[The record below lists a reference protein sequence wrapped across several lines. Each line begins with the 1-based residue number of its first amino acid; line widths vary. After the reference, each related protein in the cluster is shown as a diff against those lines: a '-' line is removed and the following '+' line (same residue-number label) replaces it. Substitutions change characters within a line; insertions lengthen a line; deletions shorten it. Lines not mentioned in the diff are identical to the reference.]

1 MSEFVTTAFV
11 QQYTSN
17 VEMLLQQRGSKLR
30 PYVTQSSYTG
40 KSAKAVEQIG
50 QIAAQKRLSR
60 HADTPLISTPH
71 DARWVFPNDWEAAD
85 LIDDQ
90 DKLRMLINP
99 QSQYAMAQ
107 AYAIG
112 RAMDDEIITQALGT
126 AKTGENGTTNTA
138 FGAGQTAPTTTGGLT
153 IQKLR
158 EAKTI
163 LLANEVDVD
172 FDPLICIVTAE
183 QIEDL
188 LESTEVTSADYNT
201 VKALVSGDIDTFMG
215 FKFVHCERLPV
226 DGSSRRRVIAYAKSG
241 LHLGIW
247 KDVGAKI
254 SERADKSY
262 ATQVYTCSTF
272 GATRVEEGKVV
283 EILCTE

>member
-11 QQYTSN
+11 EQYTSN
-17 VEMLLQQRGSKLR
+17 VQMLLQQRGSKLR
-30 PYVTQSSYTG
+30 PYVTQGSYTG
-40 KSAKAVEQIG
+40 KGAKAVEQIG

-71 DARWVFPNDWEAAD
+71 DARWCHPNDWEAAD

-112 RAMDDEIITQALGT
+112 RAMDDEIIRAMWGT
-126 AKTGENGTTNTA
+126 AKTGEDGSTNTA
-138 FGAGQTAPTTTGGLT
+138 FDTSNQQITTAGGLT
-153 IQKLR
+153 VAKLA
-158 EAKTI
+158 EARKI
-163 LLANEVDVD
+163 LMSNEVDVD
-172 FDPLICIVTAE
+172 FDTLYIALKAK
-183 QIEDL
+183 QFDDL
-188 LESTEVTSADYNT
+188 LNITEVTSADFNT
-201 VKALVSGDIDTFMG
+201 VKALVKGEINTFMG
-215 FKFVHCERLPV
+215 FTFVHCERLT
-226 DGSSRRRVIAYAKSG
+226 DNGSSRDRIPVWAKSG
-241 LHLGIW
+241 MHMGVW
-247 KDVGAKI
+247 KDVGGKI

-272 GATRVEEGKVV
+272 GATRVEEGKIV
-283 EILCTE
+283 EILCDQ

>member
-30 PYVTQSSYTG
+30 PYVTQGSYNG

-90 DKLRMLINP
+90 DKLRMLIDP
-99 QSQYAMAQ
+99 TSQYAMAQ

-126 AKTGENGTTNTA
+126 SKTGENGTTNTA
-138 FGAGQTAPTTTGGLT
+138 FGSGQTAATTAGGLT

-172 FDPLICIVTAE
+172 FDPLICIVTAA

-201 VKALVSGDIDTFMG
+201 VKALVNGEVDTFMG

-247 KDVGAKI
+247 KEVGGKI

-283 EILCTE
+283 EVLCNE